1 MPTLP
6 SSSFSRELDAGLL
19 IETTRQENIARPL
32 EIGDCVQL
40 LPRKEEQHP
49 QQLAHV
55 LRILNKQHVIQLKI
69 SGIIVRRKTAF
80 LFCLTQTDPHVR
92 PLAPDAFPP
101 NFPAPD
107 DYTPP
112 APIDTYPPSRKQGSW
127 KQGSWSPSDLRY
139 VIAPPANTAQ
149 VLPKPR
155 IHQRKRRRAR

>member
-6 SSSFSRELDAGLL
+6 SSSFPRKLSKQELDAGLL

-80 LFCLTQTDPHVR
+80 LFCLTQTDPHLR

-112 APIDTYPPSRKQGSW
+112 APIDTHPPSRKQGSW
-127 KQGSWSPSDLRY
+127 SSGDFRY

-149 VLPKPR
+149 VPPQSR